1 MRDEMIYIIGSFIV
15 QRDRLSHIKNLVSKR
30 MFIYSMKKNLFW
42 NENYTSLDEYSK
54 KCDHK
59 KSLWKKNANK
69 SLELFIFRYSLIPAF
84 KENFLK
90 CLYYIFLSYSASASI
105 HLHQRK
111 FYKISHPP
119 KKKKKNLKL
128 KNTF

>member
-1 MRDEMIYIIGSFIV
+1 M
-15 QRDRLSHIKNLVSKR
+15 NT
-30 MFIYSMKKNLFW
+30 KKNSI
-42 NENYTSLDEYSK
+42 E
-54 KCDHK
+54 CDHK
-59 KSLWKKNANK
+59 KSLWKKENANK

-84 KENFLK
+84 KEIFLK

-119 KKKKKNLKL
+119 KNKNLKL